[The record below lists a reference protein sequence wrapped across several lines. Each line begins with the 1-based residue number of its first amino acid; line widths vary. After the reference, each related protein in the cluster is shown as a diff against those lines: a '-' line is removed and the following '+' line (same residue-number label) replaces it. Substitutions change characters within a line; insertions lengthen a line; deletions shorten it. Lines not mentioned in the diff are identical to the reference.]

1 MKGKNK
7 PLTIPRSR
15 RYKPEARSS
24 ITNGKRLF
32 SSDIDGRSR
41 TARRWRDIYYE
52 YLEQTCGVGETL
64 CRSLASLIVQRE
76 MLDAAMV
83 RGEYVDP
90 LLLVRVTGAIART
103 LARLGLVADE
113 PSMARQQ
120 REREDREAGLV
131 A

>member
-7 PLTIPRSR
+7 PLTTPRSR

-32 SSDIDGRSR
+32 GSNIDGRSR
-41 TARRWRDIYYE
+41 TARRWRDIYHQH
-52 YLEQTCGVGETL
+52 LEQTGGVGETL

-76 MLDAAMV
+76 MLDATMV
-83 RGEYVDP
+83 RGDYVDP

-103 LARLGLVADE
+103 LQRLGLVGGE
-113 PSMARQQ
+113 PEATRQQ